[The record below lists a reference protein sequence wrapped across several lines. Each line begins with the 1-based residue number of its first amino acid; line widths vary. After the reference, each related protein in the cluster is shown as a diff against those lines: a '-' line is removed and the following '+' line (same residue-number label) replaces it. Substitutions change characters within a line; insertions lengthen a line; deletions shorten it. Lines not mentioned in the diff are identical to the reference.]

1 MWSDWSRCLSG
12 IFPVLFLSELQAVY
26 CSSVVVSIVYMQGC
40 MERGLN
46 MELGSEDMRVQLR
59 QWVNI
64 STQFKGIIS
73 SVASYRVKLV
83 LRLD

>member
-1 MWSDWSRCLSG
+1 M
-12 IFPVLFLSELQAVY
+12 Y
-26 CSSVVVSIVYMQGC
+26 CSSVIVYMQGC

-46 MELGSEDMRVQLR
+46 MELGSEDMRVQLQ

-64 STQFKGIIS
+64 STQFKGINL

-83 LRLD
+83 LRLASVLHIAFLRIA